1 MAPASTTSTRP
12 VTTTGWPPP
21 SGRSPSYGS
30 GAPASWSVASRW
42 AAPTL
47 SSWHAGTATCLASW
61 SWPRPS
67 SPSRPSSR
75 WYGNPNR
82 PKAITAPWASVG
94 ALTNDVA
101 SGGITYMEMQLAAL
115 ERGLDLIR
123 RVREELAEVICPVLL
138 VYGDHDAIVDK
149 ANGPCVLERLGSGDK
164 RLLALD
170 YGKERIMVEVYD
182 FVRRLA
188 SARAPSSVT

>member
-1 MAPASTTSTRP
+1 
-12 VTTTGWPPP
+12 
-21 SGRSPSYGS
+21 
-30 GAPASWSVASRW
+30 
-42 AAPTL
+42 
-47 SSWHAGTATCLASW
+47 
-61 SWPRPS
+61 
-67 SPSRPSSR
+67 
-75 WYGNPNR
+75 
-82 PKAITAPWASVG
+82 
-94 ALTNDVA
+94 
-101 SGGITYMEMQLAAL
+101 MEMQLAAL

-170 YGKERIMVEVYD
+170 DSAHEVTLDYGKERIMVEVYD